1 MKLKHLLLGLFAVAS
16 TVACEEL
23 FEEPNFELTN
33 EALEIEAQGGSK
45 SFDIVSS
52 QAWTATSDAE
62 WLTVE
67 PSSGEGSESA
77 VTVKVSAEKND
88 TDKERTATVT
98 VSAGKLTGTVAV
110 TQAAGTAEDPG
121 ENPEGPKFEVTE
133 LYMLGGACDTGW
145 SIDDMTAFENVDSLW
160 VWEGNLKTGEEGKD
174 FRFPLQKVS
183 GQWWPCLCPNDE
195 GTAVVLGEGDGQVSN
210 AYRVPSDGYY
220 KITVNPQD
228 GALTIE
234 RTGDYKEPEV
244 EDPEGPKFKVTE
256 LYMLGGAC
264 DTGWSLDNMTA
275 FENVDG
281 LWVWEGNLKTGGDG
295 FDFRFPLQKV
305 SNQWWPCLCP
315 NDEGT
320 AVVLG
325 EGDGQVSAAYR
336 VPSDGYYKITVNPQ
350 DGALK
355 VERTGD
361 YVTQAITVNELYM
374 LGGAC
379 DTGWSLDDMTA
390 FTNDNGIFTW
400 TGNLKAGEEF
410 RFPLQKAS
418 DQWWPCLMIS
428 EDGSGLVYGRGDNEK
443 VIYKVAETGVYTI
456 TVDVRDWNNRSYTI
470 TKDAAGEPEVP
481 ADKWAIVG
489 SLNGWNLA
497 SDLYLTP
504 LEDGSYV
511 YYGIDLTA
519 GDEFKFLKG
528 GKWPQDGGQEV
539 GGNGD
544 AAPNTIQE
552 AGSMNI
558 KATAAGKY
566 DIYLAADLSKFYIMD
581 QGKLPSEAVEPTPQ
595 VTELYMLGS
604 ACDTAWSIDDM
615 TAFTNDNGVFTWT
628 GNLKAGEE
636 FRFPLQKV
644 SDQWWPCLMINDDGS
659 EIIYGRSDADKVVY
673 TVAET
678 GVYTITVDVRDWNNR
693 SYTITKKV
701 VEPKVVTVAEFLAAT
716 DNDVEY
722 IVSGVVSGIYSAYN
736 PTFGNIAFYLKDD
749 TGEMLVFRMTCD
761 EALGKA
767 ITVADEIKVK
777 GKRTLHNDTPQMA
790 QGGVCLEHKDVVIE
804 QTTIEKKTIAEF
816 AALEDGITIYELTGT
831 ITGIV
836 TAYNSSYGNISLNI
850 KDATGEIQL
859 YRLSCEGCADPN
871 ALTVGDEITVQGPKG
886 SFNGTAQMA
895 QGGKYISHVDKA
907 APEVEVPELSGKFV
921 KVAEAPADWSGQY
934 IIVFDDK
941 AHATCP
947 NKDLNATADVAVENN
962 EIAATAEVAAALMT
976 VTKASD
982 GIYNMSF
989 VDGKY
994 FGIVH
999 NGCKAQS
1006 DPFALNFE
1014 YTEKG
1019 VKISG
1024 EATNKDKTNT
1034 YTLYKN
1040 ASSSD
1045 GKVYYRCYAGKEDA
1059 EGYSLPTLYKYVE

>member
-23 FEEPNFELTN
+23 FEEPSFELTK

-121 ENPEGPKFEVTE
+121 EDPEGPKFE
-133 LYMLGGACDTGW
+133 
-145 SIDDMTAFENVDSLW
+145 
-160 VWEGNLKTGEEGKD
+160 
-174 FRFPLQKVS
+174 
-183 GQWWPCLCPNDE
+183 
-195 GTAVVLGEGDGQVSN
+195 
-210 AYRVPSDGYY
+210 
-220 KITVNPQD
+220 
-228 GALTIE
+228 
-234 RTGDYKEPEV
+234 
-244 EDPEGPKFKVTE
+244 VTE

-281 LWVWEGNLKTGGDG
+281 LWVWEGNLKTGEEGK
-295 FDFRFPLQKV
+295 DFRFPLQKV
-305 SNQWWPCLCP
+305 SDQWWPCLCP

-325 EGDGQVSAAYR
+325 EGDGLVSTAYR

-350 DGALK
+350 DGALT

-361 YVTQAITVNELYM
+361 YVTQAITVNELYV
-374 LGGAC
+374 LGSAC
-379 DTGWSLDDMTA
+379 DTDWSLDNMTA
-390 FTNDNGIFTW
+390 FTNDNGVFTW
-400 TGNLKAGEEF
+400 TGNLKADGEF
-410 RFPLQKAS
+410 RFPLQK
-418 DQWWPCLMIS
+418 DWWPCLMIS

-489 SLNGWNLA
+489 SLNGWDLA

-595 VTELYMLGS
+595 VIELYMLGG
-604 ACDTAWSIDDM
+604 ACDTGWSIDDM

-659 EIIYGRSDADKVVY
+659 EIIYGRSDDDKVIY

-701 VEPKVVTVAEFLAAT
+701 VEPKEVTVAEFLAAT

-994 FGIVH
+994 FGVVH

-1006 DPFALNFE
+1006 DPFALKFE
-1014 YTEKG
+1014 FTENG

-1024 EATNKDKTNT
+1024 EATNKDKTST

-1045 GKVYYRCYAGKEDA
+1045 GKVYYRCYTGKEDA